1 MKRII
6 FCFLVIGA
14 SLPAVAQLSEKDVRA
29 RLDLI
34 HSGRAEGVRNELP
47 LLQSQYPNDAGVKY
61 LDAYLTENGDQALK
75 KYQMIVD
82 QHPKNEWADDALY
95 KVYQY
100 YYAVGL
106 YKTAEVKMKQLNEQY
121 PSSIYAKRE
130 ANPGE
135 RIPVPEPT
143 STETPVRQ
151 PATEEPVAPA
161 PAAAVTTPASGGPY
175 AVQVGVYSK
184 ESAAQEQ
191 ARQMTAT
198 VGRPAVVFPKQ
209 SGGKTVYAVVF
220 DGFSGDQTAR
230 IFGAELKSKHN
241 LEWFI
246 VKR

>member
-1 MKRII
+1 MKKII
-6 FCFLVIGA
+6 FCFLVIAA

-47 LLQSQYPNDAGVKY
+47 LLQSQYPGDVGVKY

-82 QHPKNEWADDALY
+82 QFPKNEWADDALY

-106 YKTAEVKMKQLNEQY
+106 YKTAEVKMNQLNEQY
-121 PSSIYAKRE
+121 PTSIYAKRE
-130 ANPGE
+130 TNPGE
-135 RIPVPEPT
+135 RIPVPV
-143 STETPVRQ
+143 STGTESPVRQ
-151 PATEEPVAPA
+151 PVTEESTT

-209 SGGKTVYAVVF
+209 SGGKTVYAVAF
-220 DGFSGDQTAR
+220 DGFSSDQTAR
-230 IFGAELKSKHN
+230 SFGAELKSKHN

-246 VKR
+246 VQR